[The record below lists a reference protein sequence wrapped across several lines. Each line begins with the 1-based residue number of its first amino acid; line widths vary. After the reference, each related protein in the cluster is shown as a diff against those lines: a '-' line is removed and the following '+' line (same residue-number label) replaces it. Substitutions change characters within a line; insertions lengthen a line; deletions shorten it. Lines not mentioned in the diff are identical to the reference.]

1 MKVEKIK
8 RELLSEHNSL
18 RGLLEVVTDLA
29 EKVATNDVTQEPALR
44 EAAHQLADTL
54 LGHMDSEERHLA
66 ALSRGGS
73 PHWAR
78 HLNEFKHHHG
88 HQRELIAHFV
98 ERVDN
103 IHASRR
109 LGEIVQAMTTAVML
123 DMEHEEL
130 ALFAPEMVGHT
141 TVQGA

>member
-1 MKVEKIK
+1 MKVETIK
-8 RELLSEHNSL
+8 KELLSEHNAL
-18 RGLLEVVTDLA
+18 RGLLEVVSDLA
-29 EKVATNDVTQEPALR
+29 EKVATNDVSQEPALR

-54 LGHMDSEERHLA
+54 LGHMESEEKHLA
-66 ALSRGGS
+66 NLSRGGS
-73 PHWAR
+73 PHWAQ

-88 HQRELIAHFV
+88 HQRQLIAHFV

-103 IHASRR
+103 IHVSRR
-109 LGEIVQAMTTAVML
+109 LGEIIQAMATAVQL

-141 TVQGA
+141 SVQGA